1 MNAARAR
8 ASRQSEIRKDEINV
22 CGLAVHHLPAAREAV
37 VAALAALPGVEICAE
52 AEGGRLAVTVID
64 TEATMAIDQI
74 AEIHR
79 TPGVV
84 AASLVYARV
93 ATRDEDASP
102 RADRAPFQFKTEGF
116 SS

>member
-8 ASRQSEIRKDEINV
+8 APHPAPREGEINV
-22 CGLAVHHLPAAREAV
+22 CGLAVHIRPGARDGV
-37 VAALAALPGVEICAE
+37 LAALAALPGVEVCAE
-52 AEGGRLAVTVID
+52 SDGGRIAVTVID
-64 TEATMAIDQI
+64 TGATMAIDQI

-84 AASLVYARV
+84 AASLVYAEV
-93 ATRDEDASP
+93 AD
-102 RADRAPFQFKTEGF
+102 APFQFKTEGL